1 MIALTI
7 KSSTNQ
13 ISFYKMKQFY
23 LSGLIGLICLLVFP
37 LTTFGQT
44 RGSTSSV
51 QQNLRFQEEFN
62 NVNLDPNPNVGGGT
76 RVNFSHKF
84 SNNSGSSLGASIA
97 KDILAQ
103 NGINIPGWLTE
114 LADLGGSGFFCSS
127 ISPTFS
133 ANASVD
139 AGGYY
144 QVHSV
149 GSSNINLD
157 YPVEVFIEYPEANT
171 FACGETVRINTSYQI
186 IDPGNGNKLG
196 VSPPFI
202 NQEIG
207 PLIDDLSLSASI
219 GIDAE
224 VGFGVTIYYPCLSG
238 LCSEEICSDK
248 LYFDQSKEFK
258 LSQSLPSL
266 PALINICDKAFGP
279 NATQADILACRW
291 SGLSPLFNLG
301 QSALDAYNRQQGTS
315 YSLATFP
322 NQNTVLIAP
331 PDLPPNGPTIPE
343 FEASFRNTAS
353 TELNSFSLNGGTK
366 LKVSGRKNSVTQMNY
381 DLVSLLDYAGLT
393 TSFSLGNNLGSL
405 DAGDV
410 APTLTMDQEM
420 DFEYDPKVNLTIS
433 LGREMNYTVFNNDG
447 SLSHSGF
454 GSTVSLF
461 AGQYIEAQF
470 PQELSSPV
478 SINGQSF
485 INGDFKS
492 LSKQEIFESTKITF
506 GELKIGNAVDI
517 TLINEETTREKIG
530 TNTII
535 DHTFNL
541 QGTQT
546 LDLPGFL
553 LDPENPVI
561 EVKDVIT
568 KDILNIGG
576 GQRQVVYEIT
586 LSNEGDVLLSEVQST
601 FDLSESFQ
609 DASNFFVNCI
619 SSNGLIVNS
628 EFDGEIDKN
637 LLANGNQI
645 GVGDSF
651 TIEVLVI
658 ITPEIASISE
668 SGCFETVEYDVF
680 AKATGVS
687 PIGTFV
693 ENNFNQCTQEITG
706 PDIINTV
713 DLGAEVID
721 ELSDFSIYGFEQ
733 VYFSKNFSESQGS
746 VGSAGDMIFENV
758 SLQGG
763 APVTIVGDIYVANEL
778 ILRGESRVVFDYM
791 QLGKEVD
798 SQKKSALL
806 PLGAISR
813 ESDCVVSFD
822 QPILEVPDNNSK
834 EKIQLKKGNSLDLAP
849 GTYRSIDML
858 EGTTLNLESGM
869 YNFDSWKIS
878 GKNTTINFDVSNGP
892 ILIHVSKWLPHADQ
906 QYLAGSDGAQSMV
919 SIHYSGNEPVRFK
932 NTFFQGNILA
942 PFASVDFA
950 ENSVLE
956 GTLYANKVQFTDGST
971 FIGPKYLAPLNA
983 SPECQPLDEAARKLE
998 EEVQEVATE
1007 LDRTNEQI
1015 RMYPNPTSNILT
1027 IDGIHPEILPAQV
1040 YIYDSNFRLV
1050 KSLLATSTD
1059 VQFAMQDLANGLYF
1073 IRVGDLGTLHRII
1086 KN

>member
-1 MIALTI
+1 
-7 KSSTNQ
+7 
-13 ISFYKMKQFY
+13 
-23 LSGLIGLICLLVFP
+23 
-37 LTTFGQT
+37 
-44 RGSTSSV
+44 V

-62 NVNLDPNPNVGGGT
+62 NVNLDPNPNVGGGS
-76 RVNFSHKF
+76 RVTFTHEFS
-84 SNNSGSSLGASIA
+84 SGPQSRSIGSSAAQRILSQAGISIPSAIIDLASGAGDFS
-97 KDILAQ
+97 
-103 NGINIPGWLTE
+103 
-114 LADLGGSGFFCSS
+114 CSS
-127 ISPTFS
+127 INPSFS
-133 ANASVD
+133 AEATIK
-139 AGGYY
+139 AGGFY
-144 QVHSV
+144 QIHSV
-149 GSSNINLD
+149 GTSDIGID
-157 YPVEVFIEYPEANT
+157 YPVLVSVEFPEANT
-171 FACGETVRINTSYQI
+171 FACGETIHIKTSYEILESQN
-186 IDPGNGNKLG
+186 PNKLQ
-196 VSPPFI
+196 VSPPFF
-202 NQEIG
+202 NQELG
-207 PLIDDLSLSASI
+207 PLLDDYSFSTRIGLSATAAI
-219 GIDAE
+219 GVSTPLGSVCE
-224 VGFGVTIYYPCLSG
+224 TIVSFNEGKTFTLLEG
-238 LCSEEICSDK
+238 
-248 LYFDQSKEFK
+248 
-258 LSQSLPSL
+258 SLPSL
-266 PALINICDKAFGP
+266 PPLINFCEDAFGQ
-279 NATQADILACRW
+279 NSNESRLLNCRW
-291 SGLSPLFNLG
+291 SSVEPILNIG
-301 QSALDAYNRQQGTS
+301 QRFLNDYNRRNGSDLKAATFQGDNQVTIS
-315 YSLATFP
+315 FPDFPEGTPVTLPEIEGVFKNSLASEL
-322 NQNTVLIAP
+322 N
-331 PDLPPNGPTIPE
+331 
-343 FEASFRNTAS
+343 FEA
-353 TELNSFSLNGGTK
+353 LNGGRK
-366 LKVSGRKNSVTQMNY
+366 LKVAGTKSAISRLSY
-381 DLVSLLDYAGLT
+381 DITSFLDYAGIK
-393 TSFSLGNNLGSL
+393 TSASLGSGLGSI

-410 APTLTMDQEM
+410 SPTLTIDQEM
-420 DFEYDPKVNLTIS
+420 AFEFDPKVNLVVN
-433 LGREMNYTVFNNDG
+433 LGQAMSFTVYNGDG
-447 SLSHSGF
+447 SISYTSSGN
-454 GSTVSLF
+454 SVQLL

-470 PQELSSPV
+470 PDISTPV
-478 SINGQSF
+478 PVTGNSF
-485 INGDFKS
+485 INGDFNS
-492 LSKQEIFESTKITF
+492 QSSQTVFESTQIRF
-506 GELKIGNAVDI
+506 GEVKVAGVVDF
-517 TLINEETTREKIG
+517 TLIDEETPKVEVDKKKIL
-530 TNTII
+530 
-535 DHTFNL
+535 DHSFNL
-541 QGTQT
+541 QGTQI

-858 EGTTLNLESGM
+858 EGTILNLESGV

-892 ILIHVSKWLPHADQ
+892 ILIQVRKWLPHADQ

-1007 LDRTNEQI
+1007 LDRKDEQI

-1050 KSLLATSTD
+1050 KSLIATSTD